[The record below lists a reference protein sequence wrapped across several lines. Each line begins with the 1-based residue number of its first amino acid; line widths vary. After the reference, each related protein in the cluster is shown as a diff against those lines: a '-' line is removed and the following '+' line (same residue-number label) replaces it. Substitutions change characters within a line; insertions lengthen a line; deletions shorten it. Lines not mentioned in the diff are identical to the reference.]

1 MRNLTQNKHSHL
13 VQVLARLSIQY
24 YENYYYYYY
33 CLGMSFSYSAFTMEN
48 VHFMLQENQHNKN
61 EDS

>member
-1 MRNLTQNKHSHL
+1 MRNLTQNRHSHL

-24 YENYYYYYY
+24 YDNYYY
-33 CLGMSFSYSAFTMEN
+33 CLGMSFGYSAFTMES
-48 VHFMLQENQHNKN
+48 VHFMLQENKHNKN